1 MDFTFTRKTHRLLIM
16 ESMEGFV
23 GLGALMLALFS
34 WILHSNNRLEFRLS
48 QRIERLESRMDVK
61 IGILKDT
68 IDDLESK
75 VDAKFLEVDSCFKQ
89 VDLRFQQI
97 DERFQQIDER
107 FQQIDERFQQ
117 IDERFQQIDE
127 RFQQVDARFEQVSA
141 RFEQIESR
149 LASVEH
155 GLAQVK
161 GLLQGFFL
169 KFADEIPDLE
179 VSPQNRQTA

>member
-117 IDERFQQIDE
+117 IDERFQQ
-127 RFQQVDARFEQVSA
+127 VDARFEQVSA

>member
-16 ESMEGFV
+16 ESLEGFV

-48 QRIERLESRMDVK
+48 QRFERLESRMDVK

-107 FQQIDERFQQ
+107 FQQIDERFQK

-127 RFQQVDARFEQVSA
+127 RFEQVSA